1 MMKHKNISII
11 FISLLIIAI
20 LLMMSPNMLAYTIP
34 AVENLKVEYT
44 DGTAYLSWSSVANAD
59 GYEVFVNIP
68 GYGYANIGSVSD
80 NKVSVIG
87 ISEDTAYSVKVRAY
101 EYVNNI
107 RETGSFSNEVD
118 FDTNKEADLDRVTGV
133 KVETTENI
141 ANVSWNSVSGADGY
155 EVYLDIPNYGYL
167 KIGNVTTNS
176 AILMGFPTNGKYA
189 VKIRAYKG
197 TNGEDGYGEFSSSK
211 TFNIDNEDLDDDKKV
226 ELDQVRNLTYDLD
239 KDKVYLDW
247 SNVTDADEYIVY
259 ISINGGSYSE
269 IGRVTGSE
277 AIINDLRENTT
288 YKVKIAAYNK
298 HDDVYGEESKII
310 TFKTDKE
317 FEEKIELDKVRN
329 LTVDVDGNKVYLD
342 WSNVT
347 DADEYE
353 VYLSKN
359 SGAYSLVGTVT
370 NSNATIS
377 QLDYDTS
384 YKVKVRAYNEKYDE
398 YGTYSDI
405 KSFKTEEDEDK
416 IEIGKVRNL
425 SVDVDGNKVY
435 LDWSNVADADE
446 YEVYLSKNS
455 GAYKLVGTVANSNAT
470 ISQLD
475 YNTSYKVKVR
485 AYNERYDEY
494 GTYSDIKSFKT
505 EKRYNDDD
513 EDDYTSTTVGT
524 VRALS
529 LEVQNRNEVALEWSA
544 VSGADGYEVYL
555 SEDGGSYKHVL
566 TTKYVKEIIT
576 DLEYNTSYRVKVRAY
591 KEVNGR
597 EKYGSY
603 SSAKSF
609 KTERYSSSINN
620 EDVGKV
626 TNVKATVTG
635 STVYLSWKSVPGAVK
650 YEILFTVPGYGGAT
664 SIWSE
669 GPGRTISGLT
679 TKDSNYTARVRAYK
693 YVDGRLVP
701 GEYSDVVRFHGE

>member
-155 EVYLDIPNYGYL
+155 EVYIDIPSYGYL

-310 TFKTDKE
+310 TFTTDKE